1 MIYVKPYMRGLKST
15 RLLREQTPFR
25 IRNDYNRIPER
36 SVVLNWGVSK
46 QRCPDSLYEINPQR
60 YSRVISNKLKFAQAR
75 FSNAVQFTEDIE
87 EARSWADERGEK
99 VVCRTTLTGHSG
111 EGIVIARNPDQVVEA
126 PLYSLYFP
134 KVREYRIY
142 AGFAY
147 YEQVVTYCASKRN
160 PRDNPVTD
168 RDELLIR
175 SGNRGWVYQVE
186 DTTPEPVAK
195 TAYDFMCELA
205 NYTYDGEAW
214 LLAIDMAQNSDG
226 ECKVI
231 EANLAAG
238 LNNGSAD
245 RVYQAAQ
252 LVEGMMRYV

>member
-1 MIYVKPYMRGLKST
+1 M
-15 RLLREQTPFR
+15 
-25 IRNDYNRIPER
+25 
-36 SVVLNWGVSK
+36 SK
-46 QRCPDSLYEINPQR
+46 QRCPDFLREINPQR
-60 YSRVISNKLKFAQAR
+60 YSRIISNKLKFAQAR
-75 FSNAVQFTEDIE
+75 FSDVVQFTEDIE

-142 AGFAY
+142 AGFVDL
-147 YEQVVTYCASKRN
+147 EQVVTYCASKRN
-160 PRDNPVTD
+160 PRDNPITD

-186 DTTPEPVAK
+186 DHESERVAL
-195 TAYDFMCELA
+195 TAYNFFNELA
-205 NYTYDGEAW
+205 NYTCDREAW
-214 LLAIDMAQNSDG
+214 LLAIDIVQNADG

-231 EANLAAG
+231 EANLAPG

-245 RVYQAAQ
+245 KVYQAAQ
-252 LVEGMMRYV
+252 LIEGIMDNV